1 MHEWTPKDGT
11 WSWWEGSNGTSLA
24 SPVSHT
30 SPSETTGFQQ
40 GPAVSKADQ
49 NRPPASTGTDGHR
62 APGTAGRH
70 LSCKHPTKPCVS
82 AGGAHNGESKWAIT
96 SLPRPASRTTAPA
109 PRRTGLPHRKSQ
121 PLLLV
126 ALPHHHHTSAG
137 AVKSSAKCAQKA
149 SSLLPFRTVPG
160 PVGPPTQSYRSAP

>member
-1 MHEWTPKDGT
+1 M
-11 WSWWEGSNGTSLA
+11 SNHFLA
-24 SPVSHT
+24 
-30 SPSETTGFQQ
+30 
-40 GPAVSKADQ
+40 
-49 NRPPASTGTDGHR
+49 ASGVPHHCT
-62 APGTAGRH
+62 
-70 LSCKHPTKPCVS
+70 C
-82 AGGAHNGESKWAIT
+82 
-96 SLPRPASRTTAPA
+96 TAPH
-109 PRRTGLPHRKSQ
+109 RTPHRKSQ